1 MAQGYILGAGTRTPT
16 PTRFGSAHVVEVA
29 GRYLMFDYV
38 PVATHKLVKAGTSP
52 KSPRTSSLWHCQR
65 LCRKCDTAGELFN
78 SRRVACSV
86 FEKPR
91 SASW

>member
-1 MAQGYILGAGTRTPT
+1 MGQVYILGAGTPTPT
-16 PTRFGSAHVVEVA
+16 PTRFGSAHVIEVA
-29 GRYLMFDYV
+29 GDYLMFV
-38 PVATHKLVKAGTSP
+38 CGPAATYKLVKAGTSP
-52 KSPRTSSLWHCQR
+52 KFPRSSSLWRCQR
-65 LCRKCDTAGELFN
+65 RCRKRDTAGELFN